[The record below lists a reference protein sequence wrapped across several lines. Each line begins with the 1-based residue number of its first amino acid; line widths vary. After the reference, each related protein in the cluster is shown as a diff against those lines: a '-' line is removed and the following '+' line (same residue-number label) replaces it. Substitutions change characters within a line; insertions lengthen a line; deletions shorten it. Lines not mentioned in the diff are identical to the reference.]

1 MKRMNK
7 NIIVLLTALLL
18 SIGSMKA
25 QIFIADNE
33 FEGMLRQEQDEF
45 VLFAPVQS
53 LDTDQFY
60 TPIGSGLLL
69 LTGMA
74 GTYLLTKRK
83 KKK

>member
-7 NIIVLLTALLL
+7 NIIVLLTVLLL
-18 SIGSMKA
+18 SVGSMKA
-25 QIFIADNE
+25 QVFIADNE

-69 LTGMA
+69 TGMA
-74 GTYLLTKRK
+74 GSYLLTKRK